1 MWQPLTAEVRGMP
14 TDTIVT
20 VQDTTVMYV
29 AGEKGKPIAE
39 QAPQAMRDLEARLTS
54 LTGRKFYGVVL
65 GDEYRACV
73 TVAPNDEAHP
83 LPHPTWIIPGGRYV
97 RRRLLDWESNLHTIG
112 AVFEELRRRPD
123 ADPSRPA
130 IEFYRSQ
137 KELLLMVPVR

>member
-1 MWQPLTAEVRGMP
+1 
-14 TDTIVT
+14 
-20 VQDTTVMYV
+20 
-29 AGEKGKPIAE
+29 
-39 QAPQAMRDLEARLTS
+39 MRHLEAGLTS
-54 LTGRKFYGVVL
+54 LKGRKFYGVVL

-73 TVAPNDEAHP
+73 TVAAGDADQRPF
-83 LPHPTWIIPGGRYV
+83 PTWIIPGGRYV

-137 KELLLMVPVR
+137 KERLLMVPVR